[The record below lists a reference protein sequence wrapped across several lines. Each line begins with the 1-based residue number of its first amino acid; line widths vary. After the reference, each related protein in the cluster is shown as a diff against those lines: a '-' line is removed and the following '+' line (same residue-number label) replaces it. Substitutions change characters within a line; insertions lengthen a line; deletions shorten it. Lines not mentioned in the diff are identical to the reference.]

1 MTNIII
7 GLDIAQGTTGMA
19 SLRESA
25 SGIHSV
31 VWSHVTSPKG
41 KGFYDDQ
48 ERAAHT
54 LGAIDA
60 WIKKG
65 AWEVHN
71 APKLR
76 LGDPEP
82 QVCYT
87 AVLEDFAFGIQMA
100 GTRSVAMVTGLI
112 RYWIWKQKIPFVL
125 VSPQSLK
132 KFIVG
137 KASTKGDKIGK
148 EIVNR
153 ELFRR
158 FGHEVNQNDAADA
171 VGLAYIGAGLRG
183 IWTPQID
190 AQREVLAKLKV
201 EGR

>member
-1 MTNIII
+1 MKII
-7 GLDIAQGTTGMA
+7 GLDIAQTTTGMA
-19 SLRESA
+19 RITKQIDVLSLNV
-25 SGIHSV
+25 G
-31 VWSHVTSPKG
+31 WSHVTSPKG
-41 KGFYDDQ
+41 KGSYDDQ
-48 ERAAHT
+48 ERAART
-54 LGAIDA
+54 MGAVAA
-60 WIKKG
+60 WMG
-65 AWEVHN
+65 SDGTQPSLV
-71 APKLR
+71 
-76 LGDPEP
+76 
-82 QVCYT
+82 VM
-87 AVLEDFAFGIQMA
+87 EDFSFGSQMA
-100 GTRSVAMVTGLI
+100 GTRSVAMITGLI

-125 VSPQSLK
+125 VSPMGLK
-132 KFIVG
+132 KFVCG
-137 KASTKGDKIGK
+137 RASSKGDKIGK